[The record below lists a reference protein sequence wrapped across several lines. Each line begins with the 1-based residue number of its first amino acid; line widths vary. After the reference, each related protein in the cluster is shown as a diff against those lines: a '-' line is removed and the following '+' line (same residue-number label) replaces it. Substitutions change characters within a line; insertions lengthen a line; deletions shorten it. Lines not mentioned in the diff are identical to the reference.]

1 MPENDQLEINAKREK
16 VNKTLVYVGI
26 ISSIMLFAGFS
37 SAVLV
42 RKMDKFWVNIHLP
55 NEFIISTI
63 LIILSSLTLYLSLR
77 FAKKDKVKQLKA
89 FIIIT
94 LILGLGFCYYQFK
107 GWQAYYN
114 NGNAPK
120 SYIMNT
126 VGMYGKSFRVLKSG
140 DPIIYNGH
148 NYLLNGKELTSRE
161 VNELKNFTHQFCGED
176 RSMNPKPYNVIN
188 YHSPYSIV
196 SVTDSI
202 VLEFNDGIPSKNGV
216 KLSPSERDDLFK
228 FAFGVYNNFPFFMID
243 GQYGKDFS
251 VYLNGKELVY
261 HLKKFYLP
269 ERQLTEDERKKIKF
283 PDKAELAENEKQFTV
298 FIDGNPEI
306 IKLDKQS
313 NWVVD
318 KKELN
323 SAQYNELFQ
332 TQHISSSF
340 VIALTGIHF
349 LHFIVGWIVLL
360 VVFFRAIKGKYHS
373 NNQVGLKA
381 GSVFWHFVGV
391 LWIYLYVFLE
401 YIN

>member
-16 VNKTLVYVGI
+16 VYKTLVYVGTF
-26 ISSIMLFAGFS
+26 SSIMLFAGFS

-55 NEFIISTI
+55 YEFIISTI

-77 FAKKDKVKQLKA
+77 FAKKDKVKQLKS

-114 NGNAPK
+114 SGNAPK

-140 DPIIYNGH
+140 DPIIFNGH
-148 NYLLNGKELTSRE
+148 NYLLNGKELTSGE
-161 VNELKNFTHQFCGED
+161 VNELKNFTHQFCGDD

-188 YHSPYSIV
+188 YQSPYSIL
-196 SVTDSI
+196 SVNDSI
-202 VLEFNDGIPSKNGV
+202 VLEFNDGIPTKDGV

-228 FAFGVYNNFPFFMID
+228 FSFGVYNNFPFFMID

-251 VYLNGKELVY
+251 IYLNGKELVY
-261 HLKKFYLP
+261 QLKKFYLP
-269 ERQLTEDERKKIKF
+269 ERQLTEDERMKIKF
-283 PDKAELAENEKQFTV
+283 PDKAELGENEKQFTV
-298 FIDGNPEI
+298 FIDGNPEL

-349 LHFIVGWIVLL
+349 LHFIVGWVVLL

-373 NNQVGLKA
+373 KNQVGLKA